1 MTRRVSETLWG
12 MRRLGYTR
20 LSAVS
25 HDARGQ
31 LDALMRAGVSTQD
44 VFSDDI
50 AGARTGSDGLGMRR
64 LLEYAQAG
72 DTVVVWRIDR
82 LGRSLSEV
90 LDTIA
95 KMVGRGLYLI
105 SLQDGID
112 SRTATGRLLVDFT
125 VSLHEHERHLASE
138 RIAAGM
144 ASSRKTGT
152 RVGRPPLDP
161 SEIRD
166 KIRAVEDARARGLTA
181 ADAAQTVGWSRA
193 TFYRHQQE
201 HGSER

>member
-1 MTRRVSETLWG
+1 
-12 MRRLGYTR
+12 MRLLGYTR
-20 LSAVS
+20 VS
-25 HDARGQ
+25 DASPGAGFQ
-31 LDALMRAGVSTQD
+31 FDALTAAGVKAHD
-44 VFSDDI
+44 VFSDET
-50 AGARTGSDGLGMRR
+50 AGAKEASSRPGMRR

-82 LGRSLSEV
+82 LGRSLREV
-90 LDTIA
+90 LDTLTSLGEHCINL
-95 KMVGRGLYLI
+95 R
-105 SLQDGID
+105 SLQDDID
-112 SRTATGRLLVDFT
+112 PSTTHGRLLLNLLS
-125 VSLHEHERHLASE
+125 SLAEYDRHLTSE

>member
-1 MTRRVSETLWG
+1 
-12 MRRLGYTR
+12 MRLLGYTCV
-20 LSAVS
+20 SYAAQDAAV
-25 HDARGQ
+25 Q
-31 LDALMRAGVSTQD
+31 FEALMSSGVETLN
-44 VFSDDI
+44 VFSDI
-50 AGARTGSDGLGMRR
+50 APPKKAADRPGMSR
-64 LLEYAQAG
+64 LLECAQAR

-95 KMVGRGLYLI
+95 RMVGRGLYLL

-112 SRTATGRLLVDFT
+112 SRTTTGRLLVDFS

-138 RIAAGM
+138 RIAAGI
-144 ASSRKTGT
+144 ASSRKRGT

-181 ADAAQTVGWSRA
+181 AEAAQLVGWSRA